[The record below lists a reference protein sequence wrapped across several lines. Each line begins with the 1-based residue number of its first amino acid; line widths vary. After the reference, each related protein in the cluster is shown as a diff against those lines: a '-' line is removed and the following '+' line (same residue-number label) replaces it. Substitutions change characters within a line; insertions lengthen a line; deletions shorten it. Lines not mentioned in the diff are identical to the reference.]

1 MAAGG
6 KGRFRERPFCKAHIS
21 PVISPLRYGE
31 DAFEVALACMQ
42 HRMPLNNIIAA
53 QSGATAPATIA
64 GMLSSTL
71 AETLAALCPPVL
83 HRA

>member
-1 MAAGG
+1 M
-6 KGRFRERPFCKAHIS
+6 
-21 PVISPLRYGE
+21 
-31 DAFEVALACMQ
+31 ACMR

-71 AETLAALCPPVL
+71 AETLAALMMINVYEPGYPMIFSNWPFVIDL
-83 HRA
+83 RTGSFLWQWR